1 MSLSISQ
8 QNSYL
13 KKPLGQRTESN
24 QNAGSS
30 RTQVAQNL
38 QSGSAGA
45 TRTATLSPKK
55 HSRFVAGQGNLDSR
69 AARRSTARLQDVNKR
84 PTQGYYDTSRNDY
97 FTKQTSSDR
106 SIWTQ
111 SQGYSNFNFGQ
122 MTGTNMFGMNG
133 MNGMNQ
139 TGAMGMLNKIGGQLG
154 IDAGTINTVGAI
166 YNGVQQ
172 VGNIFGINPTQQL
185 GSVLGSFGG
194 SHSTSSAVSSS
205 ANAAITSMTSAND
218 SATLRQ
224 SIVLAEEQEAALNSQ
239 LTADGTTYEQK
250 VTTLKADIS
259 TKKAAVSNQQKAAT
273 AAKQELTN
281 AKNTVTTLTTQRDA
295 KKGALQKAMTQKN
308 QCSAAF
314 AQAHANTVAAQQAFD
329 STPPDIDG
337 PNGTKIPNPAKDTAK
352 KALEAAQKAEE
363 QAKTDLD
370 KANEAAITADKEV
383 QNAEKELKDAQSQL
397 DKAQT
402 TLDEKQKAYQEA
414 QVNLQKAEDE
424 LENVE
429 DALNDLNQAKQ
440 DYDKLKQEITS
451 QKSRLAQLET
461 QEEKE
466 FNANNSKIDKKT
478 ANIDKRS
485 QKINP
490 KDGMSISEQIRQAKN
505 ENDQEEIDKLNAK
518 NALLQDNRVKTKCL
532 QGPSEEGKDGVALRS
547 CDLPS
552 GKKAYFVGM
561 KEVSEEEYN
570 SYKTT
575 PQS

>member
-45 TRTATLSPKK
+45 TRTVTLAPKK

-194 SHSTSSAVSSS
+194 SHSTSSSVSAGAKSAISSMSSASDAVSLKQAIEGAKSEQASLSQLAGQVDAKQS
-205 ANAAITSMTSAND
+205 AFTSA
-218 SATLRQ
+218 
-224 SIVLAEEQEAALNSQ
+224 
-239 LTADGTTYEQK
+239 
-250 VTTLKADIS
+250 
-259 TKKAAVSNQQKAAT
+259 
-273 AAKQELTN
+273 TN
-281 AKNTVTTLTTQRDA
+281 AKKEAEKSVSDKKQAVSTKEQSVKSLTTSKDVKQKQLDA
-295 KKGALQKAMTQKN
+295 ATQNETKCSEAYDKAQEAT
-308 QCSAAF
+308 SAAQDDVTSAQNELNSATTDEAKAA
-314 AQAHANTVAAQQAFD
+314 AQAKLTKAQAKLEKAKAQEAKAKTALDQA
-329 STPPDIDG
+329 
-337 PNGTKIPNPAKDTAK
+337 TKDK
-352 KALEAAQKAEE
+352 EAAQE
-363 QAKTDLD
+363 QLNK
-370 KANEAAITADKEV
+370 ITE
-383 QNAEKELKDAQSQL
+383 QL
-397 DKAQT
+397 DKAQKELET
-402 TLDEKQKAYQEA
+402 SKTEYQEA
-414 QVNLQKAEDE
+414 EKDLKTKENALKDAESDLDKAK
-424 LENVE
+424 
-429 DALNDLNQAKQ
+429 QAKQ
-440 DYDKLKQEITS
+440 DYDALSAEITS
-451 QKSRLAQLET
+451 QEARLEQLDN
-461 QEEKE
+461 QEKE
-466 FNANNSKIDKKT
+466 AYSDTTKAIKEREAKIGDKTDDKKLNKLKKEQNEHGD
-478 ANIDKRS
+478 NIVKLQCLSADPTEIG
-485 QKINP
+485 QN
-490 KDGMSISEQIRQAKN
+490 G
-505 ENDQEEIDKLNAK
+505 EE
-518 NALLQDNRVKTKCL
+518 
-532 QGPSEEGKDGVALRS
+532 LRS
-547 CDLPS
+547 TILPS
-552 GKKAYFVGM
+552 GNKVYYVGM
-561 KEVSEEEYN
+561 NEVSEEEYN
-570 SYKTT
+570 NHKKT
-575 PQS
+575 P

>member
-45 TRTATLSPKK
+45 TRTVTLAPKK

-194 SHSTSSAVSSS
+194 SHSTSSSVSAGAKSAISSMSSASDAVSLKQAIEGAKSEQASLSQS
-205 ANAAITSMTSAND
+205 AGQVDAKQSAFTSATNAKKEAEANVSD
-218 SATLRQ
+218 KKQNVATKNQTVQ
-224 SIVLAEEQEAALNSQ
+224 SLESKVTLIKSQ
-239 LTADGTTYEQK
+239 LTVASNNVSMCDASYKTALINLENASPEG
-250 VTTLKADIS
+250 
-259 TKKAAVSNQQKAAT
+259 KAAAQAAVDKAKAALDDAKNEEAKIQKA
-273 AAKQELTN
+273 LTETEEKLSN
-281 AKNTVTTLTTQRDA
+281 AKNELNTAKEELQQANDDLTT
-295 KKGALQKAMTQKN
+295 KEE
-308 QCSAAF
+308 
-314 AQAHANTVAAQQAFD
+314 
-329 STPPDIDG
+329 
-337 PNGTKIPNPAKDTAK
+337 
-352 KALEAAQKAEE
+352 ALEKAE
-363 QAKTDLD
+363 KDLD
-370 KANEAAITADKEV
+370 SAK
-383 QNAEKELKDAQSQL
+383 
-397 DKAQT
+397 
-402 TLDEKQKAYQEA
+402 
-414 QVNLQKAEDE
+414 
-424 LENVE
+424 
-429 DALNDLNQAKQ
+429 QAKQ
-440 DYDKLKQEITS
+440 DYDALSAEITS
-451 QKSRLAQLET
+451 QEARLEQLDN
-461 QEEKE
+461 QEKE
-466 FNANNSKIDKKT
+466 AYSDTTKAIKEREAKIGDKTDDKKLNKLKKEQNEHGD
-478 ANIDKRS
+478 NIVKLQCLSADPTEIG
-485 QKINP
+485 QN
-490 KDGMSISEQIRQAKN
+490 G
-505 ENDQEEIDKLNAK
+505 EE
-518 NALLQDNRVKTKCL
+518 
-532 QGPSEEGKDGVALRS
+532 LRS
-547 CDLPS
+547 TVLPS
-552 GKKAYFVGM
+552 GDKVYYVGM
-561 KEVSEEEYN
+561 NEVSAEEYE
-570 SYKTT
+570 KHRK
-575 PQS
+575 QS

>member
-45 TRTATLSPKK
+45 TRTVTLAPKK

-122 MTGTNMFGMNG
+122 MTGANMFGMNG

-194 SHSTSSAVSSS
+194 SHSTSSSVSAGTQSAISSMSSASDAVSLKQAIEGAKSEQASLSQLAGQVDAKQS
-205 ANAAITSMTSAND
+205 AFTSA
-218 SATLRQ
+218 
-224 SIVLAEEQEAALNSQ
+224 
-239 LTADGTTYEQK
+239 
-250 VTTLKADIS
+250 
-259 TKKAAVSNQQKAAT
+259 
-273 AAKQELTN
+273 TN
-281 AKNTVTTLTTQRDA
+281 AKKEAEANVSDKKQAVSTKEQSVKSLTTSKDVKQKQLDA
-295 KKGALQKAMTQKN
+295 ATQNETKCSEAYDKAQEAT
-308 QCSAAF
+308 SAAQDDVTSAQNELNSATTDEAKAA
-314 AQAHANTVAAQQAFD
+314 AQAKLTKAQAKLEKAKAQEAKAKTALDQA
-329 STPPDIDG
+329 
-337 PNGTKIPNPAKDTAK
+337 TKDK
-352 KALEAAQKAEE
+352 EAAQE
-363 QAKTDLD
+363 QLNK
-370 KANEAAITADKEV
+370 ITE
-383 QNAEKELKDAQSQL
+383 QL
-397 DKAQT
+397 DKAQKELET
-402 TLDEKQKAYQEA
+402 SKTEYQEA
-414 QVNLQKAEDE
+414 EKDLKTKENALKDAESDLDKAK
-424 LENVE
+424 
-429 DALNDLNQAKQ
+429 QAKQ
-440 DYDKLKQEITS
+440 DYDALSAEITS
-451 QKSRLAQLET
+451 QEARLEQLDN
-461 QEEKE
+461 QEKE
-466 FNANNSKIDKKT
+466 AYSDTTKAIKEREAKIGDKTDDKKLNKLKKEQNEHGD
-478 ANIDKRS
+478 NIVKLQCLSADPTEIG
-485 QKINP
+485 QN
-490 KDGMSISEQIRQAKN
+490 G
-505 ENDQEEIDKLNAK
+505 EE
-518 NALLQDNRVKTKCL
+518 
-532 QGPSEEGKDGVALRS
+532 LRS
-547 CDLPS
+547 TVLPS
-552 GKKAYFVGM
+552 GDKVYYIGM
-561 KEVSEEEYN
+561 NEVSAEEYE
-570 SYKTT
+570 KHRK
-575 PQS
+575 QS

>member
-45 TRTATLSPKK
+45 TRTVTLAPKK

-194 SHSTSSAVSSS
+194 SHSTSSSVSAGAKSAISSMSSASDAVSLKQAIEGAKSEQASLSQLAGQVDAKQS
-205 ANAAITSMTSAND
+205 AVTSA
-218 SATLRQ
+218 T
-224 SIVLAEEQEAALNSQ
+224 
-239 LTADGTTYEQK
+239 
-250 VTTLKADIS
+250 
-259 TKKAAVSNQQKAAT
+259 
-273 AAKQELTN
+273 
-281 AKNTVTTLTTQRDA
+281 
-295 KKGALQKAMTQKN
+295 
-308 QCSAAF
+308 
-314 AQAHANTVAAQQAFD
+314 
-329 STPPDIDG
+329 
-337 PNGTKIPNPAKDTAK
+337 TAK
-352 KALEAAQKAEE
+352 KEAEKSVSDKKQAVSTKEQSVKSLTTSKDVKQKQLDAATQNETKCSEAYDKAQEATSAAQDDVTSAQNELNSATTDEAKAAAQAKLTKAQAKLEKAKAQEAKAKTALDQATKDKEAAQE
-363 QAKTDLD
+363 QLNK
-370 KANEAAITADKEV
+370 ITE
-383 QNAEKELKDAQSQL
+383 QL
-397 DKAQT
+397 DKAQKELET
-402 TLDEKQKAYQEA
+402 SKTEYQEA
-414 QVNLQKAEDE
+414 EKDLKTKEEALEKAEK
-424 LENVE
+424 
-429 DALNDLNQAKQ
+429 DLDSAKQAKQ
-440 DYDKLKQEITS
+440 DYDALSAEITS
-451 QKSRLAQLET
+451 QEARLEQLDN
-461 QEEKE
+461 QEKE
-466 FNANNSKIDKKT
+466 AYSDTTKAIKEREAKIGDKTDDKKLNKLKKEQNEHGD
-478 ANIDKRS
+478 NIVKLQCLSADPTEIG
-485 QKINP
+485 QN
-490 KDGMSISEQIRQAKN
+490 G
-505 ENDQEEIDKLNAK
+505 EE
-518 NALLQDNRVKTKCL
+518 
-532 QGPSEEGKDGVALRS
+532 LRS
-547 CDLPS
+547 TVLPS
-552 GKKAYFVGM
+552 GDKVYYIGM
-561 KEVSEEEYN
+561 NEVSAEEYE
-570 SYKTT
+570 KHRK
-575 PQS
+575 QS

>member
-45 TRTATLSPKK
+45 TRTVTLAPKK

-194 SHSTSSAVSSS
+194 SHSTSSAVSAS
-205 ANAAITSMTSAND
+205 ANTAISNMNSAKDVVSLKQAIEGAKSEQASLSQLAGQVDAKQSAVTSA
-218 SATLRQ
+218 T
-224 SIVLAEEQEAALNSQ
+224 
-239 LTADGTTYEQK
+239 
-250 VTTLKADIS
+250 
-259 TKKAAVSNQQKAAT
+259 
-273 AAKQELTN
+273 
-281 AKNTVTTLTTQRDA
+281 
-295 KKGALQKAMTQKN
+295 
-308 QCSAAF
+308 
-314 AQAHANTVAAQQAFD
+314 
-329 STPPDIDG
+329 
-337 PNGTKIPNPAKDTAK
+337 TAK
-352 KALEAAQKAEE
+352 KEAEKSVSDKKQAVSTKEQSVKSLTTSKDVKQKQLDAATQNETKCSEAYDKAQEATSAAQDDVTSAQNELNSATTDEAKAAAQAKLTKAQAKLEKAKAQEAKAKTALDQATKDKEAAQE
-363 QAKTDLD
+363 QLNK
-370 KANEAAITADKEV
+370 ITE
-383 QNAEKELKDAQSQL
+383 QL
-397 DKAQT
+397 DKAQKELET
-402 TLDEKQKAYQEA
+402 SKTEYQEA
-414 QVNLQKAEDE
+414 EKDLKTKENALKDAESDLDKAK
-424 LENVE
+424 
-429 DALNDLNQAKQ
+429 QAKQ
-440 DYDKLKQEITS
+440 DYDALSAEITS
-451 QKSRLAQLET
+451 QEARLEQLDN
-461 QEEKE
+461 QEKE
-466 FNANNSKIDKKT
+466 AYSDTTKAIKEREAKIGDKTDDKKLNKLKKEQNEHGD
-478 ANIDKRS
+478 NIVKLQCLSADPTEIG
-485 QKINP
+485 QN
-490 KDGMSISEQIRQAKN
+490 G
-505 ENDQEEIDKLNAK
+505 EE
-518 NALLQDNRVKTKCL
+518 
-532 QGPSEEGKDGVALRS
+532 LRS
-547 CDLPS
+547 TILPS
-552 GKKAYFVGM
+552 GNKVYYVGM
-561 KEVSEEEYN
+561 NEVLAEEYE
-570 SYKTT
+570 KHRK
-575 PQS
+575 QS

>member
-45 TRTATLSPKK
+45 TRTVTLAPKK

-122 MTGTNMFGMNG
+122 MTGANMFGMNG

-194 SHSTSSAVSSS
+194 SHSTSSSVSAGAKSAISSMSSASDAVSLKQAIEGAKSEQASLSQS
-205 ANAAITSMTSAND
+205 AGQVDAKQSAFTSA
-218 SATLRQ
+218 
-224 SIVLAEEQEAALNSQ
+224 
-239 LTADGTTYEQK
+239 
-250 VTTLKADIS
+250 
-259 TKKAAVSNQQKAAT
+259 
-273 AAKQELTN
+273 TN
-281 AKNTVTTLTTQRDA
+281 AKKEAEANVSDKKQAVSTKEQSVKSLTTSKDVKQKQLDA
-295 KKGALQKAMTQKN
+295 ATQNETKCSEAYDKAQEAT
-308 QCSAAF
+308 SAAQDDVTSAQNELNSATTDEAKAA
-314 AQAHANTVAAQQAFD
+314 AQAKLTKAQAKLEKAKAQEAKAKTALDQA
-329 STPPDIDG
+329 
-337 PNGTKIPNPAKDTAK
+337 TKDK
-352 KALEAAQKAEE
+352 EAAQE
-363 QAKTDLD
+363 QLNK
-370 KANEAAITADKEV
+370 ITE
-383 QNAEKELKDAQSQL
+383 QL
-397 DKAQT
+397 DKAQKELET
-402 TLDEKQKAYQEA
+402 SKTEYQEA
-414 QVNLQKAEDE
+414 EKDLKTKENALKDAESDLDKAK
-424 LENVE
+424 
-429 DALNDLNQAKQ
+429 QAKQ
-440 DYDKLKQEITS
+440 DYDALSAEITS
-451 QKSRLAQLET
+451 QEARLEQLDN
-461 QEEKE
+461 QEKE
-466 FNANNSKIDKKT
+466 AYSDTTKAIKEREAKIGDKTDDKKLNNLKQEQNEHGD
-478 ANIDKRS
+478 NIVKLQCLSADPTEIG
-485 QKINP
+485 QN
-490 KDGMSISEQIRQAKN
+490 G
-505 ENDQEEIDKLNAK
+505 EE
-518 NALLQDNRVKTKCL
+518 
-532 QGPSEEGKDGVALRS
+532 LRS
-547 CDLPS
+547 TILPS
-552 GKKAYFVGM
+552 GNKVYYVGM
-561 KEVSEEEYN
+561 NEVSEEEYN
-570 SYKTT
+570 NHKKT

>member
-45 TRTATLSPKK
+45 TRTVTLAPKK

-122 MTGTNMFGMNG
+122 MTGANMFGMNG

-205 ANAAITSMTSAND
+205 ANTAISNMNSAKDVVSLKQAIEGAKSEQASLSQLAGQVDAKQSAFTSA
-218 SATLRQ
+218 
-224 SIVLAEEQEAALNSQ
+224 
-239 LTADGTTYEQK
+239 
-250 VTTLKADIS
+250 
-259 TKKAAVSNQQKAAT
+259 
-273 AAKQELTN
+273 TN
-281 AKNTVTTLTTQRDA
+281 AKKEAEANVSDKKQAVSTKEQSVKSLTTSKDVKQKQLDA
-295 KKGALQKAMTQKN
+295 ATQNETKCSEAYDKAQEAT
-308 QCSAAF
+308 SAAQDDVTSAQNELNSATTDEAKAA
-314 AQAHANTVAAQQAFD
+314 AQAKLTKAQAKLEKAKAQEAKAKTALDQA
-329 STPPDIDG
+329 
-337 PNGTKIPNPAKDTAK
+337 TKDK
-352 KALEAAQKAEE
+352 EAAQE
-363 QAKTDLD
+363 QLNK
-370 KANEAAITADKEV
+370 ITE
-383 QNAEKELKDAQSQL
+383 QL
-397 DKAQT
+397 DKAQKELET
-402 TLDEKQKAYQEA
+402 SKTEYQEA
-414 QVNLQKAEDE
+414 EKDLKTKENALKDAESDLDKAK
-424 LENVE
+424 
-429 DALNDLNQAKQ
+429 QAKQ
-440 DYDKLKQEITS
+440 DYDALSAEITS
-451 QKSRLAQLET
+451 QEARLEQLDN
-461 QEEKE
+461 QEKE
-466 FNANNSKIDKKT
+466 AYSDTTKAIKEREAKIGDKTDDKKLNKLKKEQNEHGD
-478 ANIDKRS
+478 NIVKLQCLSADPTEIG
-485 QKINP
+485 QN
-490 KDGMSISEQIRQAKN
+490 G
-505 ENDQEEIDKLNAK
+505 EE
-518 NALLQDNRVKTKCL
+518 
-532 QGPSEEGKDGVALRS
+532 LRS
-547 CDLPS
+547 TVLPS
-552 GKKAYFVGM
+552 GDKVYYIGM
-561 KEVSEEEYN
+561 NEVSAEEYE
-570 SYKTT
+570 KHRK
-575 PQS
+575 QS

>member
-45 TRTATLSPKK
+45 TRTVTLAPKK

-122 MTGTNMFGMNG
+122 MTGTNMFGMN
-133 MNGMNQ
+133 Q

-194 SHSTSSAVSSS
+194 SHSTSSSVSSS
-205 ANAAITSMTSAND
+205 ANTAISNMNSAKDVVSLKQAIEGAKSEQASLSQLAGQVDAKQSAFTSA
-218 SATLRQ
+218 
-224 SIVLAEEQEAALNSQ
+224 
-239 LTADGTTYEQK
+239 
-250 VTTLKADIS
+250 
-259 TKKAAVSNQQKAAT
+259 
-273 AAKQELTN
+273 TN
-281 AKNTVTTLTTQRDA
+281 AKKEAEANVSDKKQAVSTKEQSVKSLTTSKDVKQKQLDA
-295 KKGALQKAMTQKN
+295 ATQNETKCSEAYDKAQEAT
-308 QCSAAF
+308 SAAQDDVTSAQNELNSATTDEAKAA
-314 AQAHANTVAAQQAFD
+314 AQAKLTKAQAKLEKAKAQEAKAKTALDQA
-329 STPPDIDG
+329 
-337 PNGTKIPNPAKDTAK
+337 TKDK
-352 KALEAAQKAEE
+352 EAAQE
-363 QAKTDLD
+363 QLNK
-370 KANEAAITADKEV
+370 ITE
-383 QNAEKELKDAQSQL
+383 QL
-397 DKAQT
+397 DKAQEELET
-402 TLDEKQKAYQEA
+402 SKTEYQEA
-414 QVNLQKAEDE
+414 EKDLKTKENALKDAESDLDKAK
-424 LENVE
+424 
-429 DALNDLNQAKQ
+429 QAKQ
-440 DYDKLKQEITS
+440 DYDALSAEITS
-451 QKSRLAQLET
+451 QEARLEQLDN
-461 QEEKE
+461 QEKE
-466 FNANNSKIDKKT
+466 AYSDTTKAIKEREAKIGDKTDDKKLNKLKKEQNEHGD
-478 ANIDKRS
+478 NIVKLQCLSADPTEIG
-485 QKINP
+485 QN
-490 KDGMSISEQIRQAKN
+490 G
-505 ENDQEEIDKLNAK
+505 EE
-518 NALLQDNRVKTKCL
+518 
-532 QGPSEEGKDGVALRS
+532 LRS
-547 CDLPS
+547 TILPS
-552 GKKAYFVGM
+552 GNKVYYVGM
-561 KEVSEEEYN
+561 NEVSEEEYN
-570 SYKTT
+570 NHKKT

>member
-45 TRTATLSPKK
+45 TRTVTLAPKK

-122 MTGTNMFGMNG
+122 MTGANMFGMNG

-205 ANAAITSMTSAND
+205 ANTAISNMNSAKDVVSLKQAIEGAKSEQASLSQLAGQVDAKQSAVTSA
-218 SATLRQ
+218 T
-224 SIVLAEEQEAALNSQ
+224 
-239 LTADGTTYEQK
+239 
-250 VTTLKADIS
+250 
-259 TKKAAVSNQQKAAT
+259 
-273 AAKQELTN
+273 
-281 AKNTVTTLTTQRDA
+281 
-295 KKGALQKAMTQKN
+295 
-308 QCSAAF
+308 
-314 AQAHANTVAAQQAFD
+314 
-329 STPPDIDG
+329 
-337 PNGTKIPNPAKDTAK
+337 TAK
-352 KALEAAQKAEE
+352 KEAEKSVSDKKQAVSTKEQSVKSLTTSKDVKQKQLDAATQNKTKCSEAYDKAQEATSAAQDDVTSAQNELNSATTDEAKAAAQAKLTKAQAKLEKAKAQEAKAKTALDQATKDKEAAQE
-363 QAKTDLD
+363 QLNK
-370 KANEAAITADKEV
+370 ITE
-383 QNAEKELKDAQSQL
+383 QL
-397 DKAQT
+397 DKAQKELET
-402 TLDEKQKAYQEA
+402 SKTEYQEA
-414 QVNLQKAEDE
+414 EKDLKTKEEALEKAEK
-424 LENVE
+424 
-429 DALNDLNQAKQ
+429 DLDSAKQAKQ
-440 DYDKLKQEITS
+440 DYDALSAEITS
-451 QKSRLAQLET
+451 QEARLEQLDN
-461 QEEKE
+461 QEKE
-466 FNANNSKIDKKT
+466 AYSDTTKAIKEREAKIGDKTDDKKLNKLKKEQNEHGD
-478 ANIDKRS
+478 NIVKLQCLSADPTEIG
-485 QKINP
+485 QN
-490 KDGMSISEQIRQAKN
+490 G
-505 ENDQEEIDKLNAK
+505 EE
-518 NALLQDNRVKTKCL
+518 
-532 QGPSEEGKDGVALRS
+532 LRS
-547 CDLPS
+547 TILPS
-552 GKKAYFVGM
+552 GNKVYYVGM
-561 KEVSEEEYN
+561 NEVSEEEYN
-570 SYKTT
+570 NHKKT

>member
-45 TRTATLSPKK
+45 TRTVTLAPKK

-205 ANAAITSMTSAND
+205 ANTAISNMNSAKDVVSLKQAIEGAKSEQASLSQLAGQVDAKQSAFTSA
-218 SATLRQ
+218 
-224 SIVLAEEQEAALNSQ
+224 
-239 LTADGTTYEQK
+239 
-250 VTTLKADIS
+250 
-259 TKKAAVSNQQKAAT
+259 
-273 AAKQELTN
+273 TN
-281 AKNTVTTLTTQRDA
+281 AKKEAEANVSDKKQAVSTKEQSVKSLTTSKDVKQKQLDA
-295 KKGALQKAMTQKN
+295 ATQNETKCSEAYDKAQEAT
-308 QCSAAF
+308 SAAQDDVTSAQNELNSATTDEAKAA
-314 AQAHANTVAAQQAFD
+314 AQAKLTKAQAKLEKAKAQEAKAKTALDQA
-329 STPPDIDG
+329 
-337 PNGTKIPNPAKDTAK
+337 TKDK
-352 KALEAAQKAEE
+352 EAAQE
-363 QAKTDLD
+363 QLNK
-370 KANEAAITADKEV
+370 ITE
-383 QNAEKELKDAQSQL
+383 QL
-397 DKAQT
+397 DKAQKELET
-402 TLDEKQKAYQEA
+402 SKTEYQEA
-414 QVNLQKAEDE
+414 EKDLKTKENALKDAESDLDKAK
-424 LENVE
+424 
-429 DALNDLNQAKQ
+429 QAKQ
-440 DYDKLKQEITS
+440 DYDALSAEITS
-451 QKSRLAQLET
+451 QEARLEQLDN
-461 QEEKE
+461 QEKE
-466 FNANNSKIDKKT
+466 AYSDTTKAIKEREAKIGDKTDDKKLNKLKKEQNEHGD
-478 ANIDKRS
+478 NIVKLQCLSADPTEIG
-485 QKINP
+485 QN
-490 KDGMSISEQIRQAKN
+490 G
-505 ENDQEEIDKLNAK
+505 EE
-518 NALLQDNRVKTKCL
+518 
-532 QGPSEEGKDGVALRS
+532 LRS
-547 CDLPS
+547 TVLPS
-552 GKKAYFVGM
+552 GDKVYYIGM
-561 KEVSEEEYN
+561 NEVSAEEYE
-570 SYKTT
+570 KHRK
-575 PQS
+575 QS

>member
-194 SHSTSSAVSSS
+194 SHSTSSAVSTGAKSAISSMSS
-205 ANAAITSMTSAND
+205 ASDAVSLKQAIEGAKSEQASLSQSAGQVDAKQTAFTSATNAKKEAEANVSNKKQD
-218 SATLRQ
+218 VATKNQTVQ
-224 SIVLAEEQEAALNSQ
+224 SLESKVTLIKSQ
-239 LTADGTTYEQK
+239 LTAASNNVSMCDASCQAARANFEN
-250 VTTLKADIS
+250 AS
-259 TKKAAVSNQQKAAT
+259 TPEAKE
-273 AAKQELTN
+273 AAKR
-281 AKNTVTTLTTQRDA
+281 V
-295 KKGALQKAMTQKN
+295 
-308 QCSAAF
+308 
-314 AQAHANTVAAQQAFD
+314 
-329 STPPDIDG
+329 
-337 PNGTKIPNPAKDTAK
+337 
-352 KALEAAQKAEE
+352 
-363 QAKTDLD
+363 LD
-370 KANEAAITADKEV
+370 KAERALNEAKTEEAKIQKALTETEDKLSSAKNELNTAKEEL
-383 QNAEKELKDAQSQL
+383 QQAENDLTAKDEALEKAEKDL
-397 DKAQT
+397 DSAK
-402 TLDEKQKAYQEA
+402 
-414 QVNLQKAEDE
+414 
-424 LENVE
+424 
-429 DALNDLNQAKQ
+429 QAKQ
-440 DYDKLKQEITS
+440 DYDALSAEITS
-451 QKSRLAQLET
+451 QEARLEQLDN
-461 QEEKE
+461 QEKE
-466 FNANNSKIDKKT
+466 AYSDTTKAIKEREAKIGDKTDDKKLNKLKKEQNEHGD
-478 ANIDKRS
+478 NIVKLQCLSADPTEIG
-485 QKINP
+485 QN
-490 KDGMSISEQIRQAKN
+490 G
-505 ENDQEEIDKLNAK
+505 EE
-518 NALLQDNRVKTKCL
+518 
-532 QGPSEEGKDGVALRS
+532 LRS
-547 CDLPS
+547 TVLPS
-552 GKKAYFVGM
+552 GDKVYYVGM
-561 KEVSEEEYN
+561 NEVSAEEYE
-570 SYKTT
+570 KHRK
-575 PQS
+575 QS

>member
-45 TRTATLSPKK
+45 TRTVTLAPKK

-122 MTGTNMFGMNG
+122 MTGANMFGMNG

-194 SHSTSSAVSSS
+194 SHSTSSAVSAGAKSAISSMSS
-205 ANAAITSMTSAND
+205 ASDAVSLKQAIEGAKSEQASLSQLAGQVDAKQSAVTSA
-218 SATLRQ
+218 
-224 SIVLAEEQEAALNSQ
+224 
-239 LTADGTTYEQK
+239 
-250 VTTLKADIS
+250 
-259 TKKAAVSNQQKAAT
+259 
-273 AAKQELTN
+273 TN
-281 AKNTVTTLTTQRDA
+281 AKKEAEANVSDKKQAVSTKEQSVKSLTTSKDVKQKQLDA
-295 KKGALQKAMTQKN
+295 ATQNETKCSEAYDKAQEAT
-308 QCSAAF
+308 SAAQDDVTSAQNELNSATTDEAKAA
-314 AQAHANTVAAQQAFD
+314 AQAKLTKAQAKLEKAKAQEAKAKTALDQA
-329 STPPDIDG
+329 
-337 PNGTKIPNPAKDTAK
+337 TKDK
-352 KALEAAQKAEE
+352 EAAQE
-363 QAKTDLD
+363 QLNK
-370 KANEAAITADKEV
+370 ITE
-383 QNAEKELKDAQSQL
+383 QL
-397 DKAQT
+397 DKAQKELET
-402 TLDEKQKAYQEA
+402 SKTEYQEA
-414 QVNLQKAEDE
+414 EKDLKTKENALKDAESDLDKAK
-424 LENVE
+424 
-429 DALNDLNQAKQ
+429 QAKQ
-440 DYDKLKQEITS
+440 DYDALSAEITS
-451 QKSRLAQLET
+451 QEARLEQLDN
-461 QEEKE
+461 QEKE
-466 FNANNSKIDKKT
+466 AYSDTTKAIKEREAKIGDKTDDKKLNKLKKEQNEHGD
-478 ANIDKRS
+478 NIVKLQCLSADPTEIG
-485 QKINP
+485 QN
-490 KDGMSISEQIRQAKN
+490 G
-505 ENDQEEIDKLNAK
+505 EE
-518 NALLQDNRVKTKCL
+518 
-532 QGPSEEGKDGVALRS
+532 LRS
-547 CDLPS
+547 TILPS
-552 GKKAYFVGM
+552 GNKVYYVGM
-561 KEVSEEEYN
+561 NEVSAEEYE
-570 SYKTT
+570 KHRK
-575 PQS
+575 QS

>member
-45 TRTATLSPKK
+45 TRTVTLAPKK

-194 SHSTSSAVSSS
+194 SHSTSSSVSAGTQSAISSMSSASDAVSLKQAIEGAKSEQASLSQLAGQVDAKQS
-205 ANAAITSMTSAND
+205 AFTSA
-218 SATLRQ
+218 
-224 SIVLAEEQEAALNSQ
+224 
-239 LTADGTTYEQK
+239 
-250 VTTLKADIS
+250 
-259 TKKAAVSNQQKAAT
+259 
-273 AAKQELTN
+273 TN
-281 AKNTVTTLTTQRDA
+281 AKKEAEANVSDKKQAVSTKEQSVKSLTTSKDVKQKQLDA
-295 KKGALQKAMTQKN
+295 ATQNETKCSEAYDKAQEAT
-308 QCSAAF
+308 SAAQDDVTSAQNELNSATTDEAKAA
-314 AQAHANTVAAQQAFD
+314 AQAKLTKAQAKLEKAKAQEAKAKTALDQA
-329 STPPDIDG
+329 
-337 PNGTKIPNPAKDTAK
+337 TKDK
-352 KALEAAQKAEE
+352 EAAQE
-363 QAKTDLD
+363 QLNK
-370 KANEAAITADKEV
+370 ITE
-383 QNAEKELKDAQSQL
+383 QL
-397 DKAQT
+397 DKAQKELET
-402 TLDEKQKAYQEA
+402 SKTEYQEA
-414 QVNLQKAEDE
+414 EKDLKTKENALKDAESDLDKAK
-424 LENVE
+424 
-429 DALNDLNQAKQ
+429 QAKQ
-440 DYDKLKQEITS
+440 DYDALSAEITS
-451 QKSRLAQLET
+451 QEARLEQLDN
-461 QEEKE
+461 QEKE
-466 FNANNSKIDKKT
+466 AYSDTTKAIKEREAKIGDKTDDKKLNKLKKEQNEHGD
-478 ANIDKRS
+478 NIVKLQCLSADPTEIG
-485 QKINP
+485 QN
-490 KDGMSISEQIRQAKN
+490 G
-505 ENDQEEIDKLNAK
+505 EE
-518 NALLQDNRVKTKCL
+518 
-532 QGPSEEGKDGVALRS
+532 LRS
-547 CDLPS
+547 TVLPS
-552 GKKAYFVGM
+552 GDKVYYIGM
-561 KEVSEEEYN
+561 NEVSAEEYE
-570 SYKTT
+570 KHRK
-575 PQS
+575 QS

>member
-45 TRTATLSPKK
+45 TRTVTLAPKK

-194 SHSTSSAVSSS
+194 SHSTSSSVSSS
-205 ANAAITSMTSAND
+205 ANTAISNMNSAKDVVSLKQAIEGAKSEQASLSQLAGQVDAKQSAFTSA
-218 SATLRQ
+218 
-224 SIVLAEEQEAALNSQ
+224 
-239 LTADGTTYEQK
+239 
-250 VTTLKADIS
+250 
-259 TKKAAVSNQQKAAT
+259 
-273 AAKQELTN
+273 TN
-281 AKNTVTTLTTQRDA
+281 AKKEAEANVSDKKQAVSTKEQSVKSLTTSKDVKQKQLDA
-295 KKGALQKAMTQKN
+295 ATQNETKCSEAYDKAQEAT
-308 QCSAAF
+308 SAAQDDVTSAQNELNSATTDEAKAA
-314 AQAHANTVAAQQAFD
+314 AQAKLTKAQAKLEKAKAQEAKAKTALDQA
-329 STPPDIDG
+329 
-337 PNGTKIPNPAKDTAK
+337 TKDK
-352 KALEAAQKAEE
+352 EAAQE
-363 QAKTDLD
+363 QLNK
-370 KANEAAITADKEV
+370 ITE
-383 QNAEKELKDAQSQL
+383 QL
-397 DKAQT
+397 DKAQEELET
-402 TLDEKQKAYQEA
+402 SKTEYQEA
-414 QVNLQKAEDE
+414 EKDLKTKENALKDAESDLDKAK
-424 LENVE
+424 
-429 DALNDLNQAKQ
+429 QAKQ
-440 DYDKLKQEITS
+440 DYDALSAEITS
-451 QKSRLAQLET
+451 QEARLEQLDN
-461 QEEKE
+461 QEKE
-466 FNANNSKIDKKT
+466 AYSDTTKAIKEREAKIGDKTDDKKLNKLKKEQNEHGD
-478 ANIDKRS
+478 NIVKLQCLSADPTEIG
-485 QKINP
+485 QN
-490 KDGMSISEQIRQAKN
+490 G
-505 ENDQEEIDKLNAK
+505 EE
-518 NALLQDNRVKTKCL
+518 
-532 QGPSEEGKDGVALRS
+532 LRS
-547 CDLPS
+547 TILPS
-552 GKKAYFVGM
+552 GNKVYYVGM
-561 KEVSEEEYN
+561 NEVSEEEYN
-570 SYKTT
+570 NHKKT

>member
-45 TRTATLSPKK
+45 TRTVTLAPKK

-122 MTGTNMFGMNG
+122 MTSANMFGMNG

-194 SHSTSSAVSSS
+194 SHSTSSAVSAGTQSAISSMSS
-205 ANAAITSMTSAND
+205 ASDAVSLKQAIEGAKSEQASLSQLAGQVDAKQSAFTSA
-218 SATLRQ
+218 
-224 SIVLAEEQEAALNSQ
+224 
-239 LTADGTTYEQK
+239 
-250 VTTLKADIS
+250 
-259 TKKAAVSNQQKAAT
+259 
-273 AAKQELTN
+273 TN
-281 AKNTVTTLTTQRDA
+281 AKKEAEANVSDKKQAVSTKEQSVKSLTTSKDVKQKQLDA
-295 KKGALQKAMTQKN
+295 ATQNETKCSEAYDKAQEAT
-308 QCSAAF
+308 SAAQDDVTSAQNELNSATTDEAKAA
-314 AQAHANTVAAQQAFD
+314 AQAKLTKAQAKLEKAKAQEAKAKTALDQA
-329 STPPDIDG
+329 
-337 PNGTKIPNPAKDTAK
+337 TKDK
-352 KALEAAQKAEE
+352 EAAQE
-363 QAKTDLD
+363 QLNK
-370 KANEAAITADKEV
+370 ITE
-383 QNAEKELKDAQSQL
+383 QL
-397 DKAQT
+397 DKAQEELET
-402 TLDEKQKAYQEA
+402 SKTEYQEA
-414 QVNLQKAEDE
+414 EKDLKTKENALKDAESDLDKAK
-424 LENVE
+424 
-429 DALNDLNQAKQ
+429 QAKQ
-440 DYDKLKQEITS
+440 DYDALSAEITS
-451 QKSRLAQLET
+451 QEARLEQLDN
-461 QEEKE
+461 QEKE
-466 FNANNSKIDKKT
+466 AYSDTTKAIKEREAKIGDKTDDKKLNKLKKEQNEHGD
-478 ANIDKRS
+478 NIVKLQCLSADPTEIG
-485 QKINP
+485 QN
-490 KDGMSISEQIRQAKN
+490 G
-505 ENDQEEIDKLNAK
+505 EE
-518 NALLQDNRVKTKCL
+518 
-532 QGPSEEGKDGVALRS
+532 LRS
-547 CDLPS
+547 TILPS
-552 GKKAYFVGM
+552 GNKVYYVGM
-561 KEVSEEEYN
+561 NEVSEEEYN
-570 SYKTT
+570 NHKKT

>member
-133 MNGMNQ
+133 MNQ

-194 SHSTSSAVSSS
+194 SHSTSSAVSAGAKSAISSMSS
-205 ANAAITSMTSAND
+205 ASDAVSLKQAIEGAKSEQASLSQLAGQVDAKQSAFTSA
-218 SATLRQ
+218 
-224 SIVLAEEQEAALNSQ
+224 
-239 LTADGTTYEQK
+239 
-250 VTTLKADIS
+250 
-259 TKKAAVSNQQKAAT
+259 
-273 AAKQELTN
+273 TN
-281 AKNTVTTLTTQRDA
+281 AKKEAEANVSDKKQAVSTKEQSVKSLTTSKDVKQKQLDA
-295 KKGALQKAMTQKN
+295 ATQNETKCSEAYDKAQEAT
-308 QCSAAF
+308 SAAQDDVTSAQNELNSATTDEAKAA
-314 AQAHANTVAAQQAFD
+314 AQAKLTKAQAKLEKAKAQEAKAKTALDQA
-329 STPPDIDG
+329 
-337 PNGTKIPNPAKDTAK
+337 TKDK
-352 KALEAAQKAEE
+352 EAAQE
-363 QAKTDLD
+363 QLNK
-370 KANEAAITADKEV
+370 ITE
-383 QNAEKELKDAQSQL
+383 QL
-397 DKAQT
+397 DKAQKELET
-402 TLDEKQKAYQEA
+402 SKTEYQEA
-414 QVNLQKAEDE
+414 EKDLKTKENALKDAESDLDKAK
-424 LENVE
+424 
-429 DALNDLNQAKQ
+429 QAKQ
-440 DYDKLKQEITS
+440 DYDALSAEITS
-451 QKSRLAQLET
+451 QEARLEQLDN
-461 QEEKE
+461 QEKE
-466 FNANNSKIDKKT
+466 AYSDTTKAIKEREAKIGDKTDDKKLNKLKKEQNEHGD
-478 ANIDKRS
+478 NIVKLQCLSADPTEIG
-485 QKINP
+485 QN
-490 KDGMSISEQIRQAKN
+490 G
-505 ENDQEEIDKLNAK
+505 EE
-518 NALLQDNRVKTKCL
+518 
-532 QGPSEEGKDGVALRS
+532 LRS
-547 CDLPS
+547 TVLPS
-552 GKKAYFVGM
+552 GDKVYYIGM
-561 KEVSEEEYN
+561 NEVSAEEYE
-570 SYKTT
+570 KHRK
-575 PQS
+575 QS

>member
-45 TRTATLSPKK
+45 TRTVTLAPKK

-194 SHSTSSAVSSS
+194 SHSTSSSVSAGAKSAISSMSSASDAVSLKQAIEGAKSEQASLSQLAGQVDAKQS
-205 ANAAITSMTSAND
+205 AVTSA
-218 SATLRQ
+218 T
-224 SIVLAEEQEAALNSQ
+224 
-239 LTADGTTYEQK
+239 
-250 VTTLKADIS
+250 
-259 TKKAAVSNQQKAAT
+259 
-273 AAKQELTN
+273 
-281 AKNTVTTLTTQRDA
+281 
-295 KKGALQKAMTQKN
+295 
-308 QCSAAF
+308 
-314 AQAHANTVAAQQAFD
+314 
-329 STPPDIDG
+329 
-337 PNGTKIPNPAKDTAK
+337 TAK
-352 KALEAAQKAEE
+352 KEAEKSVSDKKQAVSTKEQSVKSLTTSKDVKQKQLDAATQNETKCSEAYDKAQEATSAAQDDVTSAQNELNSATTDEAKAAAQAKLTKAQAKLEKAKAQEAKAKTALDQATKDKEAAQE
-363 QAKTDLD
+363 QLNK
-370 KANEAAITADKEV
+370 ITE
-383 QNAEKELKDAQSQL
+383 QL
-397 DKAQT
+397 DKAQKELET
-402 TLDEKQKAYQEA
+402 SKTEYQEA
-414 QVNLQKAEDE
+414 EKDLKTKEEALEKAEK
-424 LENVE
+424 
-429 DALNDLNQAKQ
+429 DLDSAKQAKQ
-440 DYDKLKQEITS
+440 DYDALSAEITS
-451 QKSRLAQLET
+451 QEARLEQLDN
-461 QEEKE
+461 QEKE
-466 FNANNSKIDKKT
+466 AYSDTTKAIKEREAKIGDKTDDKKLNKLKKEQNEHGD
-478 ANIDKRS
+478 NIVKLQCLSADPTEIG
-485 QKINP
+485 QN
-490 KDGMSISEQIRQAKN
+490 G
-505 ENDQEEIDKLNAK
+505 EE
-518 NALLQDNRVKTKCL
+518 
-532 QGPSEEGKDGVALRS
+532 LRS
-547 CDLPS
+547 TILPS
-552 GKKAYFVGM
+552 GNKVYYVGM
-561 KEVSEEEYN
+561 NEVSEEEYN
-570 SYKTT
+570 NHKKT